1 LKPFDGQY
9 FCIRR
14 EKYRKGMLV
23 HRLKVLA
30 KPGRKD
36 DWIHLAK
43 NMKLINGLRPFEFD
57 LLHAGYITNRL

>member
-43 NMKLINGLRPFEFD
+43 KYEINQWVAPV
-57 LLHAGYITNRL
+57 